1 MNEIR
6 LGLENKIKVRKK
18 LFKNRQGVVVMAE
31 WLGSLGY
38 IPNIIIGV
46 LITVYIA
53 WSFED
58 IKGWWNDE

>member
-1 MNEIR
+1 
-6 LGLENKIKVRKK
+6 
-18 LFKNRQGVVVMAE
+18 MAE

-58 IKGWWNDE
+58 IKGWWKDE

>member
-1 MNEIR
+1 
-6 LGLENKIKVRKK
+6 
-18 LFKNRQGVVVMAE
+18 MAE

-58 IKGWWNDE
+58 IKGWWNDDQ